1 MVEAVRRFGVPV
13 CPHAGGV
20 GLCEFVAHLI
30 MVDYI
35 RFNPTMDGRVCEFVD
50 HLHEHF
56 TDPCIV
62 KGGRYL
68 APTKPGY
75 SGEVKRASLAAFAF
89 PNGPEWVK
97 RRTKHDTANGV
108 AR

>member
-1 MVEAVRRFGVPV
+1 
-13 CPHAGGV
+13 
-20 GLCEFVAHLI
+20 
-30 MVDYI
+30 
-35 RFNPTMDGRVCEFVD
+35 PTMDGRVCEFVD

-56 TDPCIV
+56 VDPCIV

-75 SGEVKRASLAAFAF
+75 SGEVKRESLAAFRF
-89 PNGPEWVK
+89 PDGPEWIK
-97 RRTKHDTANGV
+97 RAGTRDMKGV